1 MNMTIYPVVCRAMLA
16 LIVMTLS
23 ACSSIQVRADAD
35 ATVNIGNYHHYA
47 WEPLLKEGAA
57 GGAAFDNP
65 LNEQRLKEAIDQQLA
80 ARKIL
85 PTPAE
90 AKPDCYVRLAIGSRQ
105 AIDGDQ
111 RLPVRVGV
119 GFGSWSPGFGSSV
132 MISND
137 LRYLYREGRITVDL
151 FDAVTRKPIWHVTVE
166 QDLSYL
172 TGNNAQQLI
181 NEVVQAMF
189 AKFPSDSSSIK

>member
-1 MNMTIYPVVCRAMLA
+1 MNMTIYRVVCRAMLA
-16 LIVMTLS
+16 LIVMMLS

-35 ATVNIGNYHHYA
+35 ETVNIGNYHRYA

-57 GGAAFDNP
+57 GGPAFDNP
-65 LNEQRLKEAIDQQLA
+65 LNEQRLREAIDQQLA
-80 ARKIL
+80 ARNIL
-85 PTPAE
+85 PASAE
-90 AKPDCYVRLAIGSRQ
+90 AKPECYVRLAIGSRH
-105 AIDGDQ
+105 AIDGDN

-172 TGNNAQQLI
+172 TGNNAQQRI

-189 AKFPSDSSSIK
+189 AKFPSTSGSLK

>member
-1 MNMTIYPVVCRAMLA
+1 MSMKVCRLVNCVIFA
-16 LIVMTLS
+16 LSLVMLS

-35 ATVNIGNYHHYA
+35 ETVNIANYHYYA
-47 WEPLLKEGAA
+47 WEPLVKEGAA
-57 GGAAFDNP
+57 GGPAFDNP
-65 LNEQRLKEAIDQQLA
+65 LNEQRLREAIDQQLA
-80 ARKIL
+80 ARNIRL
-85 PTPAE
+85 AE
-90 AKPDCYVRLAIGSRQ
+90 GENKPECYVRLAIGSRH
-105 AIDGDQ
+105 AIDGDD

-151 FDAVTRKPIWHVTVE
+151 FDEVTRKPIWHVTVE

-172 TGNNAQQLI
+172 TGSNAQQRI

-189 AKFPSDSSSIK
+189 AKFPGPKIP